1 MGKDGFQSP
10 VMTSCPSWLCGAGPS
25 PLVFLGCTSDLS
37 LLLWAIRSLPGIQ
50 EPSGVGLE
58 APPFLVQDL
67 LLLLGTS
74 PPPQHVFKV
83 CERAQEGVLADSKID
98 KSILIMF

>member
-1 MGKDGFQSP
+1 MGQDP
-10 VMTSCPSWLCGAGPS
+10 VLW
-25 PLVFLGCTSDLS
+25 VFLGCTSDLS
-37 LLLWAIRSLPGIQ
+37 LLLLWAIRSPPGIQ

-67 LLLLGTS
+67 LLLGTS

-83 CERAQEGVLADSKID
+83 CERAQEGVWADSKID

>member
-1 MGKDGFQSP
+1 MGQDP
-10 VMTSCPSWLCGAGPS
+10 VLW
-25 PLVFLGCTSDLS
+25 VFLGCTSDLS
-37 LLLWAIRSLPGIQ
+37 LLLLWAIRSLPGIQ